1 MAIANDQVRINHCGL
16 YFLMNTLQRSFKLE
30 TFHDTAVRMENTLG
44 RTMQDVQK
52 FRNLGEKA
60 NKIVIEKIRQD
71 EEWENVPAEFEC
83 AIMGEMME
91 DPVILPSGDQSTPSL
106 YFLLICLHTVGNMCD
121 RKNIERHILSTPNDP
136 FNRQPLTEDMLK
148 PAIELK
154 QRMEEWK
161 KQQRSKN

>member
-1 MAIANDQVRINHCGL
+1 
-16 YFLMNTLQRSFKLE
+16 
-30 TFHDTAVRMENTLG
+30 MENTLG

-91 DPVILPSGDQSTPSL
+91 DPVILPSGSYTLFTFESTITQEVL
-106 YFLLICLHTVGNMCD
+106 G
-121 RKNIERHILSTPNDP
+121 K
-136 FNRQPLTEDMLK
+136 
-148 PAIELK
+148 
-154 QRMEEWK
+154 
-161 KQQRSKN
+161 

>member
-1 MAIANDQVRINHCGL
+1 
-16 YFLMNTLQRSFKLE
+16 
-30 TFHDTAVRMENTLG
+30 MENTLG

-91 DPVILPSGDQSTPSL
+91 DPVILPSGSYTFESTTSHVMVKGYNKYIVL
-106 YFLLICLHTVGNMCD
+106 QDWVTL
-121 RKNIERHILSTPNDP
+121 R
-136 FNRQPLTEDMLK
+136 
-148 PAIELK
+148 
-154 QRMEEWK
+154 
-161 KQQRSKN
+161 

>member
-1 MAIANDQVRINHCGL
+1 LRERYILIKGFKPNVELNRGL

-91 DPVILPSGDQSTPSL
+91 DPVILPSG
-106 YFLLICLHTVGNMCD
+106 NMCD

-161 KQQRSKN
+161 KQQRSKK